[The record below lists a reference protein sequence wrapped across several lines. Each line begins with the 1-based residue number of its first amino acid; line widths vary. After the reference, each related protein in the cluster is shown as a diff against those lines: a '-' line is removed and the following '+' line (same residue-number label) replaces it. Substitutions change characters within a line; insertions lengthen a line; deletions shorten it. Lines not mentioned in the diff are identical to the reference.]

1 MSDNQEMP
9 NVEEIKDRLKGEA
22 VKIEDETIRIEEEDL
37 KDAGKNVVDEMGNL
51 GKKFAETIR
60 GAWDS
65 EERTKFE
72 NELKAGVRQFA
83 DEVDKIIRDV
93 RSGNVGAKLQSET
106 AKVREDVK
114 ADDLADRAKSSFTKG
129 LRWLSD
135 EMGKLADQFAA
146 KDSDDVADDIKI
158 VNESE
163 EENAA

>member
-1 MSDNQEMP
+1 MSDNQDMP

-37 KDAGKNVVDEMGNL
+37 KDAGKNVVDEMGSL
-51 GKKFAETIR
+51 GRKFAETLR

-65 EERTKFE
+65 EERSKFE

-83 DEVDKIIRDV
+83 DEVDKIIREV
-93 RSGNVGAKLQSET
+93 RSSNVGAKLQEGTS
-106 AKVREDVK
+106 KVRDEVGS
-114 ADDLADRAKSSFTKG
+114 DDLAERAKSSFTKG

-146 KDSDDVADDIKI
+146 KDKDLADDIKI
-158 VNESE
+158 VNDSDEKS
-163 EENAA
+163 A